1 MASRDFALVRPPRLA
16 SRSCVSR
23 AGKRGGARG
32 REGEPERRSLL
43 FSAAGVG
50 VGGDDDLFS
59 PGREKKTSPTKNK
72 AGRRR
77 DVFVPGQDPRS
88 RRGLVFFLCFR
99 LLSFKGRERKAKGGG
114 GRECPPKKKIKKSK
128 NNQTKDAE
136 LFSRG
141 FAVADGGPGAV
152 ARATLAAAVGSARGT
167 LVAFAEGTP
176 LVVAA
181 ASSPSPVTFVTP
193 TATAAT
199 AAAAAPEVAGAPAPA
214 PARFGA
220 GADPSPPAPAPEE
233 AVESSEGPGAGAV
246 SLGEEEEGEE
256 DGAWIKRWW
265 WLRVW
270 GMGRGGSATSRGRR
284 DEQKKK
290 KKRRTDED
298 EETNGRRR
306 RDERKKKKRRTEEE
320 EARGE

>member
-77 DVFVPGQDPRS
+77 DLFVPGQDPRS

-114 GRECPPKKKIKKSK
+114 GTRMPPKKKIQKIQKQPNK
-128 NNQTKDAE
+128 G
-136 LFSRG
+136 R
-141 FAVADGGPGAV
+141 
-152 ARATLAAAVGSARGT
+152 RAHGVRHLQLHGGSASRQHLLEALRHEGALPRG
-167 LVAFAEGTP
+167 GR
-176 LVVAA
+176 
-181 ASSPSPVTFVTP
+181 
-193 TATAAT
+193 
-199 AAAAAPEVAGAPAPA
+199 AGQ
-214 PARFGA
+214 RRGRRR
-220 GADPSPPAPAPEE
+220 

-270 GMGRGGSATSRGRR
+270 GRGRGGSETS
-284 DEQKKK
+284 
-290 KKRRTDED
+290 
-298 EETNGRRR
+298 RRR
-306 RDERKKKKRRTEEE
+306 RDELKKKRRKGNDWNEKKQKNSGG
-320 EARGE
+320 GE